1 MKVNNMIK
9 ISIPRKLN
17 AVKVQTLLKLSAWEY
32 GEECF
37 GYQKGEKLF
46 STDSLTEIK
55 NKLKNYMDNYKKKR
69 SKKNFR
75 ILSIPNDYVEYVTQD
90 CPIMGK
96 TIVRHQLLN
105 TKNRKTNAKD
115 RKFFSGIQG

>member
-1 MKVNNMIK
+1 MIE

-17 AVKVQTLLKLSAWEY
+17 SVKIQTLLKSSAWKY

-46 STDSLTEIK
+46 STDTLKEIK
-55 NKLKNYMDNYKKKR
+55 NKLNNYMDNYKKKR

-75 ILSIPNDYVEYVTQD
+75 ILSIPNNYVEYTTQD

-105 TKNRKTNAKD
+105 TKTKKTNAED